1 MKARKSLRE
10 VVEEVDQDMVMKWKR
25 QNKLLRHR
33 INSLEARIE
42 EYHTFEYALLL
53 ELASIANAGKIEPE
67 NAWFLRRLLDW
78 EQIPS
83 FAGTKEKLLDL
94 LDKAVEEEQV

>member
-1 MKARKSLRE
+1 MRRKYIDK
-10 VVEEVDQDMVMKWKR
+10 VVEEVDSDMLLKWKR
-25 QNKLLRHR
+25 QNKILRQR
-33 INSLEARIE
+33 MQKLELKLE

-53 ELASIANAGKIEPE
+53 ELASIATAGKLEPE

-83 FAGTKEKLLDL
+83 FAGAKEKVLSILE
-94 LDKAVEEEQV
+94 DKAQEEK

>member
-1 MKARKSLRE
+1 MRRKRYIDK
-10 VVEEVDQDMVMKWKR
+10 VVEEVDNDMLLKWKR
-25 QNKLLRHR
+25 QNKILKQRMQK
-33 INSLEARIE
+33 LEMKLE

-53 ELASIANAGKIEPE
+53 ELASIATAGKLEPE

-83 FAGTKEKLLDL
+83 FAGAKEKVLDL
-94 LDKAVEEEQV
+94 LDKAAEEEQV

>member
-1 MKARKSLRE
+1 MRRKYIDKI
-10 VVEEVDQDMVMKWKR
+10 VEEVDKDMVFRWKR
-25 QNKLLRHR
+25 QNKILKRR
-33 INSLEARIE
+33 MQKLELKLE

-53 ELASIANAGKIEPE
+53 ELASIATTGKLQPE

-83 FAGTKEKLLDL
+83 FSGVKETALDL
-94 LDKAVEEEQV
+94 LDKAAEEEQV

>member
-1 MKARKSLRE
+1 MKSRKSIRE

-25 QNKLLRHR
+25 QNKLLRQR
-33 INSLEARIE
+33 ITSLEARIE
-42 EYHTFEYALLL
+42 EHHTFEYALLL
-53 ELASIANAGKIEPE
+53 ELASIATAGKLEPE

-83 FAGTKEKLLDL
+83 FAGKKENVLDL
-94 LDKAVEEEQV
+94 LDKAAEEEQV

>member
-1 MKARKSLRE
+1 MKARKSIRE

-25 QNKLLRHR
+25 QNKLLKKR

-53 ELASIANAGKIEPE
+53 EIISVLRAGKIEAE
-67 NAWFLRRLLDW
+67 NAWFLKRLLDW
-78 EQIPS
+78 KQIPS
-83 FAGTKEKLLDL
+83 FAGAKQKALDL
-94 LDKAVEEEQV
+94 LDKVAEEEQV

>member
-1 MKARKSLRE
+1 MRRKYIDKI
-10 VVEEVDQDMVMKWKR
+10 VEEVDKDMVFRWKR
-25 QNKLLRHR
+25 QNKILKRR
-33 INSLEARIE
+33 MQKLELKLE

-53 ELASIANAGKIEPE
+53 ELASIATAGKLEPE

-83 FAGTKEKLLDL
+83 FAGKKENVLDL
-94 LDKAVEEEQV
+94 LDKAAEEEQV